1 MINMAVLKTEYNIWT
16 LWDFR
21 IDRIVFRA
29 ALSKRSSSRYC
40 FTLSLSQGVPRW
52 GSRFEEQIHSSGS
65 KIFPNSGDSGCFCIS
80 WSTTA
85 WHSTSSCV
93 RKTRSSMLNLKEK
106 GWICGSC
113 SSLETLGSWCHVSHN
128 HRRGDASWIKNTRAP
143 VTFGSTKS
151 RSLATLEALKISP
164 SGTRFAEIVSFF
176 LYTEQAF
183 PLDNNRNST
192 LWDEGNSPHLPQ
204 INRIN
209 PTGTIQLSNSDAFSG
224 TVQG

>member
-1 MINMAVLKTEYNIWT
+1 MN
-16 LWDFR
+16 LWILFNTWD
-21 IDRIVFRA
+21 IGM
-29 ALSKRSSSRYC
+29 LMSCLPSKRIPTWKHLTKTSHKLVSEKSIA
-40 FTLSLSQGVPRW
+40 F
-52 GSRFEEQIHSSGS
+52 
-65 KIFPNSGDSGCFCIS
+65 IS
-80 WSTTA
+80 
-85 WHSTSSCV
+85 
-93 RKTRSSMLNLKEK
+93 
-106 GWICGSC
+106 IC
-113 SSLETLGSWCHVSHN
+113 
-128 HRRGDASWIKNTRAP
+128 HRRGDASWTKNTRVP

-183 PLDNNRNST
+183 PLEHNRNST

-224 TVQG
+224 TVQGQLHLQLRVFGEAPCEKDI